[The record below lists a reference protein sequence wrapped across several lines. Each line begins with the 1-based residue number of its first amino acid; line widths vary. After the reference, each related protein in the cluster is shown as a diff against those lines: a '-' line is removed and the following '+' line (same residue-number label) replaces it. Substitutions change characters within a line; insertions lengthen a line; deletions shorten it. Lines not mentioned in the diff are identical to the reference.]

1 MASFSLFVLK
11 VFYSSF
17 RESILSEKK
26 EIINKEP
33 EVWNWI
39 LDEANKKLRSTL
51 KNKDFTAV
59 SVGQAMI
66 EVAHKKIKSA
76 NTGIFLNKKTKELW
90 RERERKK
97 KTVNNWHAR
106 RGTCSKKRKRTK
118 INRLIDVKSGDP

>member
-11 VFYSSF
+11 VLYSSF
-17 RESILSEKK
+17 RESILSEKE

-33 EVWNWI
+33 EVWNRI
-39 LDEANKKLRSTL
+39 LDEANKKLRNIL
-51 KNKDFTAV
+51 QNKDFTAV

-90 RERERKK
+90 REREREKK
-97 KTVNNWHAR
+97 QSIIDMLGEGPVA
-106 RGTCSKKRKRTK
+106 KKEKER
-118 INRLIDVKSGDP
+118 RLIDS

>member
-11 VFYSSF
+11 VLYSSF
-17 RESILSEKK
+17 SESILSEKK

-90 RERERKK
+90 REREREREKK
-97 KTVNNWHAR
+97 QSIIDMLGEGPVA
-106 RGTCSKKRKRTK
+106 KKEKER
-118 INRLIDVKSGDP
+118 RLIDS